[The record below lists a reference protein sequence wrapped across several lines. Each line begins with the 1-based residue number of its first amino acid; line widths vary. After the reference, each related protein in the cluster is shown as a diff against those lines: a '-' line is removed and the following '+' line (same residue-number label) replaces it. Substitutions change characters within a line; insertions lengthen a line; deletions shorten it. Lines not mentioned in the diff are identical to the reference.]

1 MMMRVSKDSCLNNK
15 KLLITTASWE
25 ERFSLGMN
33 RLIDEGCI
41 ATMIVFYYEE
51 YSCLTQDCRES
62 VREKAKSLKILYE
75 EYKLSFND
83 TVESW
88 KTVMDVIRQVVN
100 IKDVLLDISTMPRE
114 VVWYICDEFVRCRRK
129 IMYVYNPP
137 EKYADWLS
145 RDPGKPRFLYRL
157 GGIHEIGK
165 KTLLFIQTGFDVER
179 TKHLVRVY
187 EPDMLILAM
196 QTGDQYENSEKN
208 IEAHK
213 QVFKNLSGTEY
224 IEIDGYDYDDSL
236 AVVKDRLMGLSK
248 KYNIIVA
255 SLGPKV
261 CSMAIYKF
269 REDMPDM
276 ALIYVPSNEYNDKYS
291 YGIKCSIYGELE

>member
-1 MMMRVSKDSCLNNK
+1 MMNVSKDSCLSDK
-15 KLLITTASWE
+15 KVLISTASWE

-41 ATMIVFYYEE
+41 VRIIVFYYEE
-51 YSCLTQDCRES
+51 YISLTHDCRCS
-62 VREKAKSLKILYE
+62 VMEKAKGSSVLYE

-88 KTVMDVIRQVVN
+88 NAVMNLIRSIDQN
-100 IKDVLLDISTMPRE
+100 EDVLLDISTMPRE
-114 VVWYICDEFVRCRRK
+114 VVWYICDEFVRARKK

-145 RDPGKPRFLYRL
+145 RDPGRPRFLYRL
-157 GGIHEIGK
+157 GGVHEIGK

-187 EPDMLILAM
+187 EPDMLILAL
-196 QTGDQYENSEKN
+196 QSGEQYENSEKN

-213 QVFKNLSGTEY
+213 LAFKNLSGTEY
-224 IEIDGYDYDDSL
+224 IEIDGYNYDDSL
-236 AVVKDRLMGLSK
+236 VVVKERLIGLANN
-248 KYNIIVA
+248 YNIIVA

-269 REDMPDM
+269 REDMPDI

-291 YGIKCSIYGELE
+291 YGIKNPIYGELD